1 MFARYGIVNRSDME
15 DAMKRSEECEK
26 QQSKDIHTLCTDA
39 PKKRA
44 NLPTSRRFSKLV
56 LARGEDGRRGRT

>member
-39 PKKRA
+39 PKKGQMLQPS
-44 NLPTSRRFSKLV
+44 NKQ
-56 LARGEDGRRGRT
+56 EIQ